1 MTELPFNWKRP
12 AGRALEVA
20 LNRALALDA
29 DTRAALATLDGRRV
43 SLQLAPPPLALEI
56 RVEGTAL
63 RVGPPQAAQAPD
75 LGVRATLGALLRQLP
90 PLRDRAAPLVGQLR
104 IEGDAELARR
114 LQQLARGFDPDWQQP
129 FVASFGQVL
138 GVQLANAAAAALREA
153 RGAANGLA
161 RAGADYVTEETGDV
175 VARAELTAFH
185 DQVDGLR
192 DDVERIAARVSRLAQ
207 AGVAS

>member
-1 MTELPFNWKRP
+1 MARRGT
-12 AGRALEVA
+12 
-20 LNRALALDA
+20 NRLV
-29 DTRAALATLDGRRV
+29 RGFQRQHRH
-43 SLQLAPPPLALEI
+43 I
-56 RVEGTAL
+56 M
-63 RVGPPQAAQAPD
+63 AAQGRHP
-75 LGVRATLGALLRQLP
+75 V
-90 PLRDRAAPLVGQLR
+90 AA
-104 IEGDAELARR
+104 
-114 LQQLARGFDPDWQQP
+114 
-129 FVASFGQVL
+129 FGQVL

>member
-1 MTELPFNWKRP
+1 M
-12 AGRALEVA
+12 
-20 LNRALALDA
+20 
-29 DTRAALATLDGRRV
+29 
-43 SLQLAPPPLALEI
+43 PPWPSAC
-56 RVEGTAL
+56 RSW
-63 RVGPPQAAQAPD
+63 PP
-75 LGVRATLGALLRQLP
+75 
-90 PLRDRAAPLVGQLR
+90 
-104 IEGDAELARR
+104 
-114 LQQLARGFDPDWQQP
+114 P
-129 FVASFGQVL
+129 FVAAFGQVL

>member
-1 MTELPFNWKRP
+1 MTRHIRENLMRALSQPTGPSSDFDFGGTPQVPVSLRP
-12 AGRALEVA
+12 AGVLAAFDAQDGRLLLTKRASSLRHHPGQIA
-20 LNRALALDA
+20 LPGGKVDPSDA
-29 DTRAALATLDGRRV
+29 DVT
-43 SLQLAPPPLALEI
+43 
-56 RVEGTAL
+56 
-63 RVGPPQAAQAPD
+63 
-75 LGVRATLGALLRQLP
+75 
-90 PLRDRAAPLVGQLR
+90 
-104 IEGDAELARR
+104 
-114 LQQLARGFDPDWQQP
+114 
-129 FVASFGQVL
+129 
-138 GVQLANAAAAALREA
+138 AAALREA